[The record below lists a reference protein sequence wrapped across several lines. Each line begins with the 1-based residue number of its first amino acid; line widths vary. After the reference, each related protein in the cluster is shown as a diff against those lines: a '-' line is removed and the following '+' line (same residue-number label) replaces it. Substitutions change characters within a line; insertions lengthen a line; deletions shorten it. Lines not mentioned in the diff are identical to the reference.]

1 MQAVKL
7 IFYRMQKN
15 MDTQFKIFMKSN
27 IILILIFII
36 FVVSVTTTQSECVR
50 CLNGSAVILLAV
62 CYFRTSKGNE
72 LINKVYNNII
82 K

>member
-1 MQAVKL
+1 
-7 IFYRMQKN
+7 
-15 MDTQFKIFMKSN
+15 MKSN
-27 IILILIFII
+27 IIILLILTI
-36 FVVSVTTTQSECVR
+36 FVVSVTTTFSECVR

-62 CYFRTSKGNE
+62 AYFRTAQGKE